1 MHGMRGGSRL
11 AKLVAAAGLAL
22 LMASRPVLAGD
33 RVTEL
38 TTMLS
43 SSSEKTRLQ
52 ATLSLARLHDQR
64 AMKPL
69 VTALQDPNPQVR
81 TVAATALGK
90 ISNNAALPALKSA
103 ALDDLDAS
111 VRKAA
116 RDAFT
121 AIAKANNMKADLP
134 AVASAEPAIP
144 AAAAESAAT
153 PPASSVQA
161 RKTGFGRSPH
171 AVADRPD
178 LFVTVKGCNDDSP
191 GKADKVTRKQHA
203 DLLSATLKDSL
214 RTAPQVTMVQDDAE
228 RWGLDGRMVDVSVT
242 KLEAK
247 ESSGYMEVAVELRLA
262 ISDNQGKML
271 SFLAGGAK
279 VQVPLSKFKPAYLP
293 NLRKEAIE
301 GAMRGMM
308 DKLLTHLRQITTT

>member
-1 MHGMRGGSRL
+1 MRGASRF

-22 LMASRPVLAGD
+22 LISSRPVLAGD

-38 TTMLS
+38 TTLLS

-69 VTALQDPNPQVR
+69 VTALQDPNPQIR
-81 TVAATALGK
+81 AVAATALGR
-90 ISNNAALPALKSA
+90 IANNAALPSLKTA
-103 ALDDLDAS
+103 ALDDLDAT

-116 RDAFT
+116 RDAYA
-121 AIAKANNMKADLP
+121 AIAKANNMKSDLP
-134 AVASAEPAIP
+134 MVASNEPAIP

-153 PPASSVQA
+153 PPVAVQA

-171 AVADRPD
+171 AVSDHPD
-178 LFVTVKGCNDDSP
+178 LFVTVKGTNDDSP
-191 GKADKVTRKQHA
+191 GKADKATRKVHA
-203 DLLSATLKDSL
+203 DLLASTLKDSL
-214 RTAPQVTMVQDDAE
+214 RTAPQVTMVQNDAE

-242 KLEAK
+242 KLESK
-247 ESSGYMEVAVELRLA
+247 ESGGYMEVSVELRLA

-279 VQVPLSKFKPAYLP
+279 VQVPMSKYKPAYLP
-293 NLRKEAIE
+293 NMRKEAIE

-308 DKLLTHLRQITTT
+308 EKLLVHLRQITTT

>member
-1 MHGMRGGSRL
+1 MLGGSRL
-11 AKLVAAAGLAL
+11 VKLVAAAGIALA
-22 LMASRPVLAGD
+22 MSSRPALAGD
-33 RVTEL
+33 RISDL
-38 TTMLS
+38 TTQLS

-69 VTALQDPNPQVR
+69 VLALQDPNPQIR

-90 ISNNAALPALKSA
+90 IANNAALPALKAA
-103 ALDDLDAS
+103 ALDDLDVS
-111 VRKAA
+111 VKTAA
-116 RDAFT
+116 RTAYA
-121 AIAKANNMKADLP
+121 AIAKANHMTSDLP
-134 AVASAEPAIP
+134 AVASTEPAIP

-153 PPASSVQA
+153 PPPTAVQA

-178 LFVTVKGCNDDSP
+178 LFVTVKGSNDDSP
-191 GKADKVTRKQHA
+191 GKADKATRKVHA
-203 DLLSATLKDSL
+203 DLLAATLKESL
-214 RTAPQVTMVQDDAE
+214 RTSPQVTMVQNDAE

-242 KLEAK
+242 KLEANQ
-247 ESSGYMEVAVELRLA
+247 SGSYMEVAVELRLA
-262 ISDNQGKML
+262 ISDHQGKML

-279 VQVPLSKFKPAYLP
+279 VQVPMSKYKPQYLP
-293 NLRKEAIE
+293 GIRKEAIE

-308 DKLLTHLRQITTT
+308 DKLLVHLRQITTT

>member
-1 MHGMRGGSRL
+1 MRGGSRV
-11 AKLVAAAGLAL
+11 ATVVAAAGLAL
-22 LMASRPVLAGD
+22 LFAARPVLAGD
-33 RVTEL
+33 RITDL
-38 TTMLS
+38 TAMLS

-69 VTALQDPNPQVR
+69 VSALQDPNPQVR

-90 ISNNAALPALKSA
+90 IANNAALPALKSA
-103 ALDDLDAS
+103 AVDDLDTT

-116 RDAFT
+116 RDAYT
-121 AIAKANNMKADLP
+121 AIAKANNMRADLP
-134 AVASAEPAIP
+134 AVAGAEPSIP
-144 AAAAESAAT
+144 PSAASSAAT
-153 PPASSVQA
+153 QPSRIQA

-203 DLLSATLKDSL
+203 DLLSATLKESL
-214 RTAPQVTMVQDDAE
+214 RTAPQVTMVQNDAE

-247 ESSGYMEVAVELRLA
+247 ESAGYMEVAVELRLA
-262 ISDNQGKML
+262 ISDQQGKML
-271 SFLAGGAK
+271 SFLNGGAK
-279 VQVPLSKFKPAYLP
+279 ISVPLSKYRPAYLP
-293 NLRKEAIE
+293 NMRKEAIE

-308 DKLLTHLRQITTT
+308 DKLLVHLRQITTT

>member
-1 MHGMRGGSRL
+1 MRDASRF
-11 AKLVAAAGLAL
+11 ARLVASAGLAL
-22 LMASRPVLAGD
+22 VLSSRPVLAGD

-69 VTALQDPNPQVR
+69 VAALQDPNPQVR

-90 ISNNAALPALKSA
+90 LANNSALPSLKTA
-103 ALDDLDAS
+103 ALDDLDAK

-116 RDAFT
+116 RDAYA
-121 AIAKANNMKADLP
+121 AIAKANNMKSDLP
-134 AVASAEPAIP
+134 AVASNEPAIP
-144 AAAAESAAT
+144 AAAASSAAI
-153 PPASSVQA
+153 PPSTVQA

-178 LFVTVKGCNDDSP
+178 LFITVKGSNDDSP
-191 GKADKVTRKQHA
+191 GKADKATRKVHA
-203 DLLSATLKDSL
+203 DLLAVTLKDSL
-214 RTAPQVTMVQDDAE
+214 RTSPQVTMVQNDAE
-228 RWGLDGRMVDVSVT
+228 RWGLDGRMVDISVT
-242 KLEAK
+242 KLEAR

-279 VQVPLSKFKPAYLP
+279 VQVPMSKYKPTYLAGM
-293 NLRKEAIE
+293 RKEAIE
-301 GAMRGMM
+301 GAVRGMM
-308 DKLLTHLRQITTT
+308 DKLLVHLRQITTT

>member
-1 MHGMRGGSRL
+1 MRGGSRL

-22 LMASRPVLAGD
+22 LFASHPVLAGD

-38 TTMLS
+38 TTKLS

-52 ATLSLARLHDQR
+52 ATLSRARLHDQR
-64 AMKPL
+64 ALKPL
-69 VTALQDPNPQVR
+69 VTALQDPNPQIR

-116 RDAFT
+116 RA
-121 AIAKANNMKADLP
+121 AYASIAKANNMRADLP
-134 AVASAEPAIP
+134 AIAATPIP
-144 AAAAESAAT
+144 PSAAASAAT
-153 PPASSVQA
+153 PPRQA

-191 GKADKVTRKQHA
+191 GKTDKATRKQHA

-214 RTAPQVTMVQDDAE
+214 RSAPQVTMVQLEAE
-228 RWGLDGRMVDVSVT
+228 RWGLDGRTVDVSVT

-247 ESSGYMEVAVELRLA
+247 ESAGYMEVSVELRLA
-262 ISDNQGKML
+262 ISDHHGKML
-271 SFLAGGAK
+271 SFLNGGAK
-279 VQVPLSKFKPAYLP
+279 VQVPLAKYRATYLP
-293 NLRKEAIE
+293 NMRKEAIE

-308 DKLLTHLRQITTT
+308 DKLLVHLRQITTT